1 MQNKFVRFLLNIV
14 IVYFLAMIL
23 VLANGTSIL
32 GKIVYPYFYI
42 VANSMGL
49 NTSWNFFSPDPA
61 HIIYLKSLIIYPKD
75 KVAPSE
81 VVEGEEG
88 YYSETNRDLRAV
100 TEYYPVTKEEGEF
113 GLTARRDSY
122 AARFFMIDR
131 SRIETFYAPWLCKKH
146 PGAVRVAVEGYLLT
160 MPSLERA
167 TTELSVSIE
176 EMLQEVSIHQVDYNC
191 EIH

>member
-1 MQNKFVRFLLNIV
+1 MKNKTIRFLLNIV

-32 GKIVYPYFYI
+32 GKIVYPYFYV

-75 KVAPSE
+75 KIPPTAES
-81 VVEGEEG
+81 EGEEG
-88 YYSETNRDLRAV
+88 ASESNQDLRAV
-100 TEYYPVTKEEGEF
+100 TEYYPVTKDEGEF
-113 GLTARRDSY
+113 GLTSRRDSY
-122 AARFFMIDR
+122 ASRFFMIDR
-131 SRIETFYAPWLCKKH
+131 SRIETFYAPWVCKKH
-146 PGAVRVAVEGYLLT
+146 PGAVRVAIEGYLLT

-176 EMLQEVSIHQVDYNC
+176 EMLQEISIHQVDYNC